1 MPKHLEKRKLKWYAY
16 VDVPAAL
23 REHFGKR
30 KFLKSLGTD
39 SLSLAEELKIP
50 VIANWKKQ
58 IALAKKSGDGSG
70 DALLDTVVMV
80 RQDTQRLEAEGTSD
94 EDIKW
99 IQEEVALSVAL
110 GERNDFS
117 GDPTLAN
124 AVSVVTSGS
133 FLFVEHIDEYFDSKT
148 TEQKSKD
155 MARRDL
161 LTFFKQFPCPE
172 DATRQKVIKWIN
184 VEVDGGSTQNLALA
198 TKSRM
203 ISNCRVYW
211 DWLEYKKGLTQ
222 DPPFTKVLP
231 PKPKK
236 KSKADYQKIRKA
248 FRVRDYHKLLQA
260 APEGDLSDLIRLGA
274 YTGCR
279 IAELCNL
286 EISNVSTDRMEIL
299 DAKSKA
305 GWRTIPIHKHIT
317 QLVTQLVDTTSDGY
331 LINGLTFNMYRDRS
345 NAISK
350 RFGRLKK
357 SLDYGEDYVFH
368 SFRKG
373 FATQLENANI
383 PLNVSARLMGHEIS
397 GETFGNYSEG
407 LAFEGL
413 KEAISYIDWTHQSG
427 WA

>member
-1 MPKHLEKRKLKWYAY
+1 MPKHLQKRRRLWYA
-16 VDVPAAL
+16 VIDIPKAL
-23 REHFGKR
+23 HEHFGKR
-30 KFLKSLGTD
+30 KFVLSLDTD
-39 SLSLAEELKIP
+39 SQAVAEGRVLP
-50 VIANWKKQ
+50 VVANWKRQ
-58 IALAKKSGDGSG
+58 IALAKKSGDGTG

-80 RQDTQRLEAEGTSD
+80 RQDAQRLQAKGTSD
-94 EDIKW
+94 EDIKL
-99 IQEEVALSVAL
+99 IHEDVAYSRSWDDER
-110 GERNDFS
+110 GEFVTDDEPLADAVGVVHS
-117 GDPTLAN
+117 GGML
-124 AVSVVTSGS
+124 
-133 FLFVEHIDEYFDSKT
+133 LVEYIDEYFDSKT

-161 LTFFKQFPCPE
+161 MTFFKQFPCPE

-184 VEVDGGSTQNLALA
+184 VDVDRGSTKKLALA

-211 DWLEYKKGLTQ
+211 DWLEYNKSLTQ

-236 KSKADYQKIRKA
+236 KSKADYLKIRKA
-248 FRVRDYHKLLQA
+248 FRVSDYHKLLQA
-260 APEGDLSDLIRLGA
+260 SPEGDLSDLIRLGA

-286 EISNVSTDRMEIL
+286 KTANVGTDRIEIL

-305 GWRTIPIHKHIT
+305 GWRTVPIHPHIA
-317 QLVTQLVDTTSDGY
+317 QLVARLVATEGSDGY
-331 LINGLTFNMYRDRS
+331 LINGLTFNMYGDRS

-368 SFRKG
+368 SLRKS
-373 FATQLENANI
+373 FATQLENASI

-397 GETFGNYSEG
+397 GETFGNYSDG

-413 KEAISYIDWTHQSG
+413 RDAIGVINWE
-427 WA
+427 

>member
-1 MPKHLEKRKLKWYAY
+1 MPKHLQKRRRLWYA
-16 VDVPAAL
+16 VLDVPKAL
-23 REHFGKR
+23 HEHFGKR
-30 KFLKSLGTD
+30 KFIQSLNTD
-39 SLSLAEELKIP
+39 SQLVAEGRVLSVVAG
-50 VIANWKKQ
+50 WKKQ
-58 IALAKKSGDGSG
+58 IALAKKSSDGSG
-70 DALLDTVVMV
+70 DALLDNVIKV
-80 RQDTQRLEAEGTSD
+80 RQDAQRLEAEGNSD

-99 IQEEVALSVAL
+99 IHEDVAYQRSWDDEL
-110 GERNDFS
+110 GEFVTD
-117 GDPTLAN
+117 DKALVN
-124 AVSVVTSGS
+124 AVSVVHGS
-133 FLFVEHIDEYFDSKT
+133 AMLLVEHIDEYFDSKT

-161 LTFFKQFPCPE
+161 LTFFKQFPFPE
-172 DATRQKVIKWIN
+172 EATRQKVIKWIN
-184 VEVDGGSTQNLALA
+184 VDVDSRSTKKLSLA

-211 DWLEYKKGLTQ
+211 DWLEYNKGLTQ

-236 KSKADYQKIRKA
+236 KSKAEIQKLRKA

-260 APEGDLSDLIRLGA
+260 APEGDLRDLIMLGA

-286 EISNVSTDRMEIL
+286 KISNVDTDRMEIL
-299 DAKSKA
+299 DAKSQA
-305 GWRTIPIHKHIT
+305 GWRTIPIHTHIA
-317 QLVTQLVDTTSDGY
+317 QLVARLVDTTNDGY
-331 LINGLTFNMYRDRS
+331 LINSLTFNMYGDRS

-357 SLDYGEDYVFH
+357 GLDYGEDYVFH
-368 SFRKG
+368 SLRKS

-397 GETFGNYSEG
+397 GETFGNYSDG

-413 KEAISYIDWTHQSG
+413 KEAISHIDWK
-427 WA
+427 